1 MKLVFWLLDIN
12 PKVDGDKVE
21 LWLWGIDATG
31 NRVLLVERNF
41 TAYFYAV
48 LHGGADGAA
57 VAEAIM
63 RQLRF
68 QCSQSRSCF
77 PTLLWQTRNRN
88 QSQLQRCNPNQQS
101 RHAKYANIDGV
112 SDCYEDDIRAA
123 MRYLIDNDV
132 VPCSWHEVDATEDRK
147 HPRC

>member
-21 LWLWGIDATG
+21 LWLWGIDQNG

-48 LHGGADGAA
+48 LHGGANEAA

-63 RQLRF
+63 LNCASSVIKAEVVSRRFFGKPVTAIKVSLKDATQTSKIARQI
-68 QCSQSRSCF
+68 
-77 PTLLWQTRNRN
+77 
-88 QSQLQRCNPNQQS
+88 
-101 RHAKYANIDGV
+101 HKIDGI
-112 SDCYEDDIRAA
+112 SECYEDDIRAA
-123 MRYLIDNDV
+123 MRYLIDNGA
-132 VPCSWHEVDATEDRK
+132 VPCSWHEVDAAET
-147 HPRC
+147 